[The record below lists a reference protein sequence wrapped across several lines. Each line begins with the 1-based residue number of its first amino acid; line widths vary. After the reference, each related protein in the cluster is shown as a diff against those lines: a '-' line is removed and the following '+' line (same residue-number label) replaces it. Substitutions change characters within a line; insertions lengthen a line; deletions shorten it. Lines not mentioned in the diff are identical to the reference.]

1 MKKRTWL
8 ALFFLPFLLAC
19 AGTGGHE
26 STGYGQ
32 AKVIDVPFTKLVRA
46 TADYLSNRGYR
57 VIISDLDNG
66 IIKTD
71 YRSGAGWA
79 QRGSRGERRAKVEA
93 KIERIDDTH
102 SKLTLE
108 IYAEV
113 RELNTP
119 WELVD
124 GGSRDA
130 LVIYGRF
137 FDGITTRAKEM

>member
-1 MKKRTWL
+1 MKRRKWL
-8 ALFFLPFLLAC
+8 ALLIPLFLAC

-26 STGYGQ
+26 LTSYGQ
-32 AKVIDVPFTKLVRA
+32 AKVIDVKFETLVRA
-46 TADYLSNRGYR
+46 TASYLSDRGYR
-57 VIISDLDNG
+57 VIISDMENG

-71 YRSGAGWA
+71 YRAGAGWA

-93 KIERIDDTH
+93 KIEHIDDTH

-108 IYAEV
+108 IYSEV

-124 GGSRDA
+124 GGTRDA
-130 LVIYGRF
+130 MLIYDRF
-137 FDGITTRAKEM
+137 FEGITARAKEM